1 MTVLAGRAQ
10 DRHGRV
16 RECRRHGG
24 DGDAHGRRRRL
35 RRRDEA
41 HDAGVR
47 HAPGPRGG
55 RAPKAASTR
64 SRPRSWS
71 TPFPSARA
79 RPWRPRVDLEKTEA
93 SLRGQMRELE
103 QRMTIC
109 LGATL
114 VGTVVVGQR
123 RRSGLAALRPSGS
136 QFHSTAQ
143 ERLPPARRDE
153 VRFPDACRRPQQHV
167 SACAA

>member
-1 MTVLAGRAQ
+1 MTLAFDTLRAA
-10 DRHGRV
+10 R
-16 RECRRHGG
+16 
-24 DGDAHGRRRRL
+24 
-35 RRRDEA
+35 
-41 HDAGVR
+41 
-47 HAPGPRGG
+47 
-55 RAPKAASTR
+55 
-64 SRPRSWS
+64 RPRAEGGFDEKQAAILVETFSER
-71 TPFPSARA
+71 TGETLATK
-79 RPWRPRVDLEKTEA
+79 VDLEKTEA

-153 VRFPDACRRPQQHV
+153 VRFPDACRRPPQHV